1 MNTVEHAPLKSVK
14 VIEKLK
20 KGSADVVIEDNAK
33 ISFVR
38 WKDNKVVTVI
48 SSKNELNS
56 TAKRKKKKRKTV
68 HQGEKS
74 SSRYWVTSMHQKTQR
89 RNGWIWFFGSKIA
102 M

>member
-1 MNTVEHAPLKSVK
+1 MLRSWKEKEIATTSTVRLNTVEHAPLKSVK

-56 TAKRKKKKRKTV
+56 TAKKKKQKQK
-68 HQGEKS
+68 QYIKEKK
-74 SSRYWVTSMHQKTQR
+74 V
-89 RNGWIWFFGSKIA
+89 
-102 M
+102 